1 MVFWIIA
8 FTVLADGGLGIL
20 WFILTLLRPIP
31 ILWQLMLIGWILII
45 NLLAAVA
52 APGGCYC
59 GCGEKNASCCSCL
72 ARCTGLCLSSC
83 CVDIDTS
90 YKLGAV
96 LSLIT
101 RLLST
106 IFQLQILVFL
116 SNISKMIDDYQDNNN
131 DSQEN
136 NDVMD
141 KAEKVV
147 DGVIAFVTFSMIAG
161 IVSFVAIIM
170 WWRAYFQ
177 AKKAAIAADNV
188 PESHDYIVAVS
199 SNDDKA

>member
-1 MVFWIIA
+1 MKIHLINNNCSLWLKQLTGNLAKVRSIADTTSLVFWIIA
-8 FTVLADGGLGIL
+8 FTVLAGGHGIL
-20 WFILTLLRPIP
+20 WFIITLIYPIP
-31 ILWQLMLIGWILII
+31 QFWQLMLIGWILII

-101 RLLST
+101 RLFIYNFSIT
-106 IFQLQILVFL
+106 
-116 SNISKMIDDYQDNNN
+116 NISLFILSWQN
-131 DSQEN
+131 D
-136 NDVMD
+136 
-141 KAEKVV
+141 
-147 DGVIAFVTFSMIAG
+147 
-161 IVSFVAIIM
+161 
-170 WWRAYFQ
+170 WRL
-177 AKKAAIAADNV
+177 
-188 PESHDYIVAVS
+188 SR
-199 SNDDKA
+199 

>member
-1 MVFWIIA
+1 
-8 FTVLADGGLGIL
+8 
-20 WFILTLLRPIP
+20 
-31 ILWQLMLIGWILII
+31 
-45 NLLAAVA
+45 
-52 APGGCYC
+52 
-59 GCGEKNASCCSCL
+59 
-72 ARCTGLCLSSC
+72 
-83 CVDIDTS
+83 
-90 YKLGAV
+90 
-96 LSLIT
+96 
-101 RLLST
+101 
-106 IFQLQILVFL
+106 
-116 SNISKMIDDYQDNNN
+116 MIDDYQDNNN

-177 AKKAAIAADNV
+177 AKKAAIVADNV